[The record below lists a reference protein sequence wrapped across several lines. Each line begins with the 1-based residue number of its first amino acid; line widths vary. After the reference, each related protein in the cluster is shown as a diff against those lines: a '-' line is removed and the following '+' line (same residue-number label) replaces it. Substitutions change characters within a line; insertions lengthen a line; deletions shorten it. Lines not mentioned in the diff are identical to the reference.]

1 MVVMGQTLEHFT
13 SYNPIFK
20 LLEDCAEKSK
30 HTIVAIDGNAAS
42 GKSTLA
48 EFIKEHFDC
57 NVFHMD
63 DFFLPMSMKTKE
75 RLQEPGGN
83 VDYDRFLHS
92 VLKPLH
98 DHEVVYYQP
107 FNCQTQTLGEVNKI
121 QPKKLNIVEGV
132 YSMHP
137 ILYPYYTHSI
147 FLSVDPDVQLER
159 IAKRNEQKVQQFITQ
174 WLPLENRYFDYY
186 QIKSKCQLFIGTGG
200 QVPCPKS

>member
-1 MVVMGQTLEHFT
+1 MGQTIEKFT

-20 LLEDCAEKSK
+20 LLEGCAEKSEQ
-30 HTIVAIDGNAAS
+30 TIVAIDGNAAS

-48 EFIKEHFDC
+48 DLIKERFDC
-57 NVFHMD
+57 NVFLMD
-63 DFFLPMSMKTKE
+63 DFFLPISMKTKE

-83 VDYDRFLHS
+83 VDYNRFLHS

-98 DHEVVYYQP
+98 DREVVYYQS
-107 FNCQTQTLGEVNKI
+107 FNCQTQNLNEHIEVP
-121 QPKKLNIVEGV
+121 PKKLNIVEGV

-137 ILYPYYTHSI
+137 ILQPFYTHSI

-159 IAKRNEQKVQQFITQ
+159 IAKRNEQKLQQFITQ
-174 WLPLENRYFDYY
+174 WLPLENRYFDYF
-186 QIKSKCQLFIGTGG
+186 QIKSKCQLIIGTGG